1 MREDRY
7 DVIIVGGGLAGSA
20 AAYTLAKAGVKVIV
34 IERGETCG
42 CKNMTGGRLYGH
54 SLKRLIPDYEKLA
67 PLERRIIKERV
78 SLMSSDSATTV
89 EFCDEKLGGRNAAS
103 YSVIRADLD
112 KWLAEQA
119 EKKGATYINGIRVD
133 ELVVRNGK
141 VCGVRAGEDTL
152 EANVVILADGVN
164 SLLAVKAGLVEHQ
177 DSREYAVGA
186 KEVIRL
192 GEETINER
200 FGVRSDEGV
209 AWMFAGRPTG
219 GGLGGGFLYTNRD
232 TLSVGVVATVSDIGY
247 AGTSVPDMLEE
258 FKKSK
263 QIAPLIEGG
272 ELVEYSA
279 HLVPEGGAAMMPKLY
294 GHGVMIAG
302 DAAGMAINLGYVVR
316 GMDFAIESGRLAA
329 ETYIELAAKHDF
341 TPKAMSLYIATIVG
355 AAVVMLF
362 NWLPFIDTLT
372 GAFVDGMFVPI
383 RSFFFILLFGNIQ
396 AKIYSVSGAAY
407 SVAETIMSSLLKP
420 GASNTR
426 KNVIAI
432 SVLLVIGIVLCMGG
446 INASVFIVLMYPI
459 ALTIFAHC
467 DIPKRFILGV
477 LGACSYTFTLTMP
490 GSPQVTNVAAM
501 SALGTSAGVAAVP
514 GLIGAAVEIVVII
527 VLLNIFINKAR
538 ARGEHF
544 ELHPLDPHY
553 DENSPRPKFIVS
565 ILPLIVLF
573 ILFNVVGV
581 DINICIIIS
590 VVISIALFWKQLK
603 GNSIRELLSTGAA
616 ESIHMSMTVAAICG
630 FAGVVTNTEAFTSML
645 NAIVS
650 IDISPMLICA
660 IVVAVMCMLT
670 GGSSTGQLIS
680 LPLIAPKLMELG
692 LSVGAIHRIGCFAA
706 TTLDSLPYSGAIL
719 MLLPLCRMKLREVYP
734 PLFITTVIATTCGTA
749 AVIITCALFPG
760 LT

>member
-1 MREDRY
+1 
-7 DVIIVGGGLAGSA
+7 
-20 AAYTLAKAGVKVIV
+20 
-34 IERGETCG
+34 
-42 CKNMTGGRLYGH
+42 
-54 SLKRLIPDYEKLA
+54 
-67 PLERRIIKERV
+67 
-78 SLMSSDSATTV
+78 
-89 EFCDEKLGGRNAAS
+89 
-103 YSVIRADLD
+103 
-112 KWLAEQA
+112 
-119 EKKGATYINGIRVD
+119 
-133 ELVVRNGK
+133 
-141 VCGVRAGEDTL
+141 
-152 EANVVILADGVN
+152 
-164 SLLAVKAGLVEHQ
+164 
-177 DSREYAVGA
+177 
-186 KEVIRL
+186 
-192 GEETINER
+192 
-200 FGVRSDEGV
+200 
-209 AWMFAGRPTG
+209 
-219 GGLGGGFLYTNRD
+219 
-232 TLSVGVVATVSDIGY
+232 
-247 AGTSVPDMLEE
+247 
-258 FKKSK
+258 
-263 QIAPLIEGG
+263 
-272 ELVEYSA
+272 
-279 HLVPEGGAAMMPKLY
+279 
-294 GHGVMIAG
+294 
-302 DAAGMAINLGYVVR
+302 
-316 GMDFAIESGRLAA
+316 
-329 ETYIELAAKHDF
+329 
-341 TPKAMSLYIATIVG
+341 
-355 AAVVMLF
+355 
-362 NWLPFIDTLT
+362 
-372 GAFVDGMFVPI
+372 
-383 RSFFFILLFGNIQ
+383 
-396 AKIYSVSGAAY
+396 
-407 SVAETIMSSLLKP
+407 
-420 GASNTR
+420 
-426 KNVIAI
+426 
-432 SVLLVIGIVLCMGG
+432 MGG

-544 ELHPLDPHY
+544 ELHPMDPHY

-660 IVVAVMCMLT
+660 IVVAAMCMLT

>member
-1 MREDRY
+1 MGIIGCLLGFLI
-7 DVIIVGGGLAGSA
+7 VII
-20 AAYTLAKAGVKVIV
+20 
-34 IERGETCG
+34 
-42 CKNMTGGRLYGH
+42 
-54 SLKRLIPDYEKLA
+54 
-67 PLERRIIKERV
+67 
-78 SLMSSDSATTV
+78 
-89 EFCDEKLGGRNAAS
+89 FCYKDW
-103 YSVIRADLD
+103 SV
-112 KWLAEQA
+112 
-119 EKKGATYINGIRVD
+119 
-133 ELVVRNGK
+133 
-141 VCGVRAGEDTL
+141 
-152 EANVVILADGVN
+152 
-164 SLLAVKAGLVEHQ
+164 
-177 DSREYAVGA
+177 
-186 KEVIRL
+186 
-192 GEETINER
+192 
-200 FGVRSDEGV
+200 
-209 AWMFAGRPTG
+209 
-219 GGLGGGFLYTNRD
+219 
-232 TLSVGVVATVSDIGY
+232 
-247 AGTSVPDMLEE
+247 
-258 FKKSK
+258 
-263 QIAPLIEGG
+263 
-272 ELVEYSA
+272 
-279 HLVPEGGAAMMPKLY
+279 
-294 GHGVMIAG
+294 
-302 DAAGMAINLGYVVR
+302 
-316 GMDFAIESGRLAA
+316 
-329 ETYIELAAKHDF
+329 
-341 TPKAMSLYIATIVG
+341 YIATIVG

-432 SVLLVIGIVLCMGG
+432 SVLLAIGIVLCMGG

-477 LGACSYTFTLTMP
+477 LG
-490 GSPQVTNVAAM
+490 
-501 SALGTSAGVAAVP
+501 AGVAAVP